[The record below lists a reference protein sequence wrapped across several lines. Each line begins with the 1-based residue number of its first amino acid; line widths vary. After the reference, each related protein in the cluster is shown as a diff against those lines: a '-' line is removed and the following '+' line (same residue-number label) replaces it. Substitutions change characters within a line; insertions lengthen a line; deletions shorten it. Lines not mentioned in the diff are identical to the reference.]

1 MAVFGIGLC
10 LPILFACVVSMS
22 IVQGRNLRRRH
33 NHHSHPDYY
42 LDFEES
48 IPRDLSRHFEDD
60 LEYQQDPYRRQME
73 RRESSRILDRPVEYE
88 ERTPLP
94 HRKHMYDLRNYAES
108 LRKNEARRQEDAIE
122 DTLTRFI
129 VRRKRHNRHSGTK
142 TGGTV
147 SYQKFSDQDKRELEI
162 SKRQQLELYTSTTGG
177 LRAPFELEVKEA
189 QNSSICNYTVKS
201 IPIPYN
207 RTTRVPKDLE
217 HVTCNHAGSSCQDTG
232 DYCCIQTFRHIEVSY
247 DNGEDREKMKIYVGC
262 VCALQDLNN
271 DLLRQSDLP
280 IHD

>member
-10 LPILFACVVSMS
+10 LPVLFACIVSMS

-48 IPRDLSRHFEDD
+48 IPRDLSRRFEDD
-60 LEYQQDPYRRQME
+60 LEYQQDLYRRPME

-88 ERTPLP
+88 EQTPLP

-108 LRKNEARRQEDAIE
+108 VRKNEARKQEDAIE
-122 DTLTRFI
+122 DALTRFI
-129 VRRKRHNRHSGTK
+129 VRRKRHNRHSGT
-142 TGGTV
+142 V
-147 SYQKFSDQDKRELEI
+147 SYQKFSDQDRRDLEI
-162 SKRQQLELYTSTTGG
+162 SKRRQLELYTSTTGG
-177 LRAPFELEVKEA
+177 LRASFELEVKEA
-189 QNSSICNYTVKS
+189 QNSSICNYTVES

-207 RTTRVPKDLE
+207 RTRMPKDLE
-217 HVTCNHAGSSCQDTG
+217 HIRCNYAGSSCQDTG
-232 DYCCIQTFRHIEVSY
+232 NYCCIQTYRYIEVSY

-271 DLLRQSDLP
+271 ELIQSYLP

>member
-1 MAVFGIGLC
+1 MAVFGCIGLC
-10 LPILFACVVSMS
+10 LPVLFACIVSMS

-48 IPRDLSRHFEDD
+48 IPRDLSRRFEDD
-60 LEYQQDPYRRQME
+60 LEYQQDLYRRPME
-73 RRESSRILDRPVEYE
+73 KRELSRILDPVEYE

-94 HRKHMYDLRNYAES
+94 HRKHINYAES
-108 LRKNEARRQEDAIE
+108 LRKNEARKQEDVIE
-122 DTLTRFI
+122 DALTTRFN
-129 VRRKRHNRHSGTK
+129 VRRKRQHNKHS
-142 TGGTV
+142 GTV
-147 SYQKFSDQDKRELEI
+147 SYQKFSDQDKQELEI
-162 SKRQQLELYTSTTGG
+162 SKRRRQQLELYTSTISG
-177 LRAPFELEVKEA
+177 LRAPFELEVKEV

-207 RTTRVPKDLE
+207 RTRVPKDLE
-217 HVTCNHAGSSCQDTG
+217 HVRCNYAGSSCQDTG
-232 DYCCIQTFRHIEVSY
+232 NYCCIQTYRYIEVSY

-271 DLLRQSDLP
+271 DLLSQSYLP

>member
-1 MAVFGIGLC
+1 MAVFGCIGLC
-10 LPILFACVVSMS
+10 LPVLFACIVSMS

-48 IPRDLSRHFEDD
+48 IPRDLSRRFEDD
-60 LEYQQDPYRRQME
+60 LEYQQDLYRRPME
-73 RRESSRILDRPVEYE
+73 KRELSRILDPVEYE

-94 HRKHMYDLRNYAES
+94 HRKHM
-108 LRKNEARRQEDAIE
+108 KRQ
-122 DTLTRFI
+122 
-129 VRRKRHNRHSGTK
+129 HNKHS
-142 TGGTV
+142 GTV
-147 SYQKFSDQDKRELEI
+147 SYQKFSDQDKQELEI
-162 SKRQQLELYTSTTGG
+162 SKRRRQQLELYTSTISG
-177 LRAPFELEVKEA
+177 LRAPFELEVKEV

-207 RTTRVPKDLE
+207 RTRVPKDLE
-217 HVTCNHAGSSCQDTG
+217 HVRCNYAGSSCQDTG
-232 DYCCIQTFRHIEVSY
+232 NYCCIQTYRYIEVSY

-271 DLLRQSDLP
+271 DLLSQSHLP
-280 IHD
+280 IYD